1 MTLIIMTFSKN
12 SVQQNNSQHYDI
24 QQNAMQ
30 PSGIEQNK
38 SQHYDTQLNAT
49 QLNHTQVKNTKH

>member
-1 MTLIIMTFSKN
+1 MTFSKN

-30 PSGIEQNK
+30 PSGTEQNK
-38 SQHYDTQLNAT
+38 SQHNE
-49 QLNHTQVKNTKH
+49 